1 MPNVA
6 HNVISFFFSAGAYC
20 LTVTSRGS
28 VQLTA
33 GSLRS
38 ALGEESTKSGDVEGK
53 ACVASESHIHEGRD
67 VNEVVAGRSKMAC
80 DSSFPLLFSVRFL
93 LFLFWPRIRWNICLP
108 NAELINA
115 TCVSVQTMTCPTVRE
130 PARLFLCL
138 NLSDSVNERSLWTLD

>member
-1 MPNVA
+1 MSNVA

-93 LFLFWPRIRWNICLP
+93 LFLSGRGSDGIFAC
-108 NAELINA
+108 
-115 TCVSVQTMTCPTVRE
+115 QM
-130 PARLFLCL
+130 L
-138 NLSDSVNERSLWTLD
+138 N